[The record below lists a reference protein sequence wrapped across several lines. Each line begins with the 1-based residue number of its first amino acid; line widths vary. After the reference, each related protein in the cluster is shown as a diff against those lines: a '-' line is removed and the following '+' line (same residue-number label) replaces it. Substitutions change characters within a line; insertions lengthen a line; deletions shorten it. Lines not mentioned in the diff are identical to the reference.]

1 MGKRGPA
8 KKPAAA
14 KIAAGTFRPD
24 RDATLAMPTADPTP
38 PAWLSAESREVWSQV
53 VDMLRRIPGLLA
65 EIDAYALARY
75 CDDWVE
81 YWEAKRIVDSDGIVS
96 LSEKG
101 TEFQNPAVGVKNKAA
116 ERMTRFEARFGM
128 TPSDRSG
135 LGVSTKAPQGVR
147 TRKQA

>member
-1 MGKRGPA
+1 MGKRGPV
-8 KKPAAA
+8 KTPAAVKVA
-14 KIAAGTFRPD
+14 QGTFRPD
-24 RDATLAMPTADPTP
+24 RDASLALPSVEPVP
-38 PAWLSAESREVWSQV
+38 PQWLSADSREVWAQV
-53 VDMLRRIPGLLA
+53 VAMLGKTPGLLA

-81 YWEAKRIVDSDGIVS
+81 YWEAKRIVDNDGIVS

-135 LGVSTKAPQGVR
+135 LGVSSKAPKGVR
-147 TRKQA
+147 TRARA

>member
-1 MGKRGPA
+1 MGLRGP
-8 KKPAAA
+8 KKQPAAVKVA
-14 KIAAGTFRPD
+14 KGTFRRD
-24 RDATLAMPTADPTP
+24 RDASLPMPAAGPIP
-38 PAWLSAESREVWSQV
+38 PAWLSAESREVWAQV
-53 VDMLRRIPGLLA
+53 VEMLGRIPGLLA

-81 YWEAKRIVDSDGIVS
+81 YWEAKRIVDTDGIVS

-135 LGVSTKAPQGVR
+135 LGVSTSAPKGVR
-147 TRKQA
+147 TRAQA